1 MTGHTANESGQN
13 ADNKIRERIVK
24 LHKLV
29 EQGIGGEKQNAQ
41 KILNKLL
48 AKHGITLSEI
58 TDDDKEEEF
67 IIKFKGSFEKRLLIQ
82 IIRKIRNRETMG
94 CFNKNRLY
102 FNSTKMEH
110 VEILTLFSVYKNA
123 LSREFEDLF
132 VAFIHQQDIFPLQ
145 KDDDQAEKNDKP
157 KTPEERDRAKK
168 LASMMSTIDK
178 VNVYETIEV
187 KHG

>member
-1 MTGHTANESGQN
+1 MTGHTANKIGQN

-29 EQGIGGEKQNAQ
+29 EQGIGGEKKNAQ
-41 KILNKLL
+41 KILDKLL
-48 AKHGITLSEI
+48 AKHEITLSEI
-58 TDDDKEEEF
+58 TDDDQEEEF

-132 VAFIHQQDIFPLQ
+132 VAFIHQQDIFPPQ
-145 KDDDQAEKNDKP
+145 KDDQAGTNDRS
-157 KTPEERDRAKK
+157 KTPEERGRIRK

-178 VNVYETIEV
+178 VNVYEAIEV

>member
-1 MTGHTANESGQN
+1 MTGHTANESEQN
-13 ADNKIRERIVK
+13 ANNKIRERILK

-41 KILNKLL
+41 KILDKLL

-58 TDDDKEEEF
+58 TDDDQEEEF
-67 IIKFKGSFEKRLLIQ
+67 IIKFKGAFEKRLLTQ
-82 IIRKIRNRETMG
+82 IIGKIINRKTFGCINRG
-94 CFNKNRLY
+94 KLHFY
-102 FNSTKMEH
+102 ATKMEH

-132 VAFIHQQDIFPLQ
+132 VAFIHQQDIFPPQ
-145 KDDDQAEKNDKP
+145 KDDQAGTNDRP
-157 KTPEERDRAKK
+157 KTPEERSRIRK

-178 VNVYETIEV
+178 VNVYEAIEV